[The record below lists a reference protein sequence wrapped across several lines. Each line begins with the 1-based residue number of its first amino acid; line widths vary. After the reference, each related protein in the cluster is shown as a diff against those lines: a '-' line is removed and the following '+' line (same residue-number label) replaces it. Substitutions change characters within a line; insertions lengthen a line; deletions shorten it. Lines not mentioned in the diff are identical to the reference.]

1 VSSPTVQ
8 ASLATGRPNAC
19 NQCHLDRTLAWA
31 ADRLAGWTN
40 APRPTLTREEAS
52 IAASVSW
59 LLRGDAGQRALMAWS
74 YGWEAARQ
82 SSGSDWLAPYLAQ
95 LLVDPYDAVRYIAYR
110 SLRRL
115 PGFNDFRYDFV
126 GPRADRERARRSV
139 IEQWRRAGAAGPLA
153 REAILIGPDGGLR
166 QDRVARLLRQR
177 DDHRVRLQE

>member
-1 VSSPTVQ
+1 
-8 ASLATGRPNAC
+8 LN
-19 NQCHLDRTLAWA
+19 
-31 ADRLAGWTN
+31 GWTN
-40 APRPTLTREEAS
+40 APRPALTKEQS
-52 IAASVSW
+52 SVAASVSW

-115 PGFNDFRYDFV
+115 PGFDDLRYDFM
-126 GPRADRERARRSV
+126 GPPTDRERARRSV
-139 IEQWRRAGAAGPLA
+139 LAQWRRAGATGP
-153 REAILIGPDGGLR
+153 REALLIGPNGRLR
-166 QDRVARLLRQR
+166 QDQVAGLLRRR